1 MRVLYTIL
9 MGMVLSVS
17 MSGVVS
23 AEDSLICLDS
33 DGGRAEL
40 NIGAESLELI
50 YIFSISGEQ
59 AKSLN
64 EYARLPNQTH
74 LVFAHHFEETRVA
87 ASHATLMYD
96 PATGSLHVTGVN
108 FFPMTSDEPNQIGV
122 AEYFCTKI

>member
-9 MGMVLSVS
+9 MSMVLSLS

-23 AEDSLICLDS
+23 AEDRLICLDS

-40 NIGAESLELI
+40 NIGAETLELT

-59 AKSLN
+59 TKSLN
-64 EYARLPNQTH
+64 EYTRLPNQTH
-74 LVFAHHFEETRVA
+74 LVFAHHFEEKRLS

-108 FFPMTSDEPNQIGV
+108 FFPLTSDEPNQIGV
-122 AEYFCTKI
+122 AKYFCTEI